1 MSYLC
6 TGLGITLRNF
16 EELLS
21 KEPKEMLEVNL
32 NCLLAMGQYYNWC
45 LEIRDRLLCSIR
57 LLVIATIVIDWLLSK
72 VIQRGCVDE
81 GAINWLGPAYR
92 SVG

>member
-21 KEPKEMLEVNL
+21 KESIEMLEVNL
-32 NCLLAMGQYYNWC
+32 NCLLAMGQYYN
-45 LEIRDRLLCSIR
+45 
-57 LLVIATIVIDWLLSK
+57 
-72 VIQRGCVDE
+72 
-81 GAINWLGPAYR
+81 
-92 SVG
+92 